1 MGLSKEGEVDMSATS
16 ETGKTQSEA
25 AFEVEG
31 GSGTTKSQQESQKKG
46 QASTTKRVTEDGWEE
61 EVYEEY
67 EEECTTTSTTTTI
80 SSTGAAPTME
90 MIKQGMGAAVG
101 SETTEVTSAQM
112 DVKAKDGIVLDMQQ
126 SSDKK
131 KETKEMII
139 PIQIQGQ
146 PAIQQKPKTPRPR
159 MLPFQFPSMPALPMP
174 PMSMPAMPS
183 SNMDPFDMRMPSA
196 SDMMAQMQME
206 MSQSMASMQMQSMH
220 QMESMQSSCMQ
231 QVEQM
236 QMQQMSQMQQS
247 SQQSFQQQHQELQN
261 FQLNEPGHEQTVEV
275 SELDDQDFFVPLR
288 HIEKVQKNAL
298 SEATAMAKM
307 RDGIFELVINI
318 QGFEPEDV
326 QIFCVDQEQAVYVK
340 AKHVTEEGFVNNV
353 YEQKFSLPDDVDT
366 QKLTSGMSRDGI
378 LMIRVPR
385 AVSPERI
392 IPIKREVKM
401 EAVKKA

>member
-1 MGLSKEGEVDMSATS
+1 
-16 ETGKTQSEA
+16 
-25 AFEVEG
+25 
-31 GSGTTKSQQESQKKG
+31 
-46 QASTTKRVTEDGWEE
+46 
-61 EVYEEY
+61 
-67 EEECTTTSTTTTI
+67 
-80 SSTGAAPTME
+80 
-90 MIKQGMGAAVG
+90 
-101 SETTEVTSAQM
+101 
-112 DVKAKDGIVLDMQQ
+112 
-126 SSDKK
+126 
-131 KETKEMII
+131 
-139 PIQIQGQ
+139 
-146 PAIQQKPKTPRPR
+146 
-159 MLPFQFPSMPALPMP
+159 
-174 PMSMPAMPS
+174 
-183 SNMDPFDMRMPSA
+183 MPSA
-196 SDMMAQMQME
+196 TDMMAQMQME
-206 MSQSMASMQMQSMH
+206 MNQSMASMQMQSMQ

-236 QMQQMSQMQQS
+236 QMQQMSQMQQRSQQSIQQS

-385 AVSPERI
+385 ALSPERI

-401 EAVKKA
+401 EAVKKALKDCIHYSVEMNETSVEQIHAELEEANIVPLNVEKPEDAVKAASAEVVEAQTIGVAESAGAEAG

>member
-1 MGLSKEGEVDMSATS
+1 
-16 ETGKTQSEA
+16 
-25 AFEVEG
+25 
-31 GSGTTKSQQESQKKG
+31 
-46 QASTTKRVTEDGWEE
+46 
-61 EVYEEY
+61 
-67 EEECTTTSTTTTI
+67 
-80 SSTGAAPTME
+80 
-90 MIKQGMGAAVG
+90 
-101 SETTEVTSAQM
+101 
-112 DVKAKDGIVLDMQQ
+112 
-126 SSDKK
+126 
-131 KETKEMII
+131 
-139 PIQIQGQ
+139 
-146 PAIQQKPKTPRPR
+146 
-159 MLPFQFPSMPALPMP
+159 
-174 PMSMPAMPS
+174 
-183 SNMDPFDMRMPSA
+183 MPSA
-196 SDMMAQMQME
+196 TDMMAKMQME
-206 MSQSMASMQMQSMH
+206 MNQSMASMQMQSMQ

-236 QMQQMSQMQQS
+236 QMQQMSQMQQTIQQGSQQSFQQSSQQSFQQS
-247 SQQSFQQQHQELQN
+247 SQQSFQQQQQELQN

-385 AVSPERI
+385 ALSPERI

-401 EAVKKA
+401 EAVKKALKDCIQYSVEMNETSVEQIHAELEEANIVPLNVEKPEDAVKAASAEVVESQTIGVAESAGAEAGE

>member
-1 MGLSKEGEVDMSATS
+1 
-16 ETGKTQSEA
+16 
-25 AFEVEG
+25 
-31 GSGTTKSQQESQKKG
+31 
-46 QASTTKRVTEDGWEE
+46 
-61 EVYEEY
+61 
-67 EEECTTTSTTTTI
+67 
-80 SSTGAAPTME
+80 
-90 MIKQGMGAAVG
+90 
-101 SETTEVTSAQM
+101 
-112 DVKAKDGIVLDMQQ
+112 
-126 SSDKK
+126 
-131 KETKEMII
+131 
-139 PIQIQGQ
+139 
-146 PAIQQKPKTPRPR
+146 
-159 MLPFQFPSMPALPMP
+159 
-174 PMSMPAMPS
+174 
-183 SNMDPFDMRMPSA
+183 MPSA

-206 MSQSMASMQMQSMH
+206 MNQSMASMQMQSMH

-236 QMQQMSQMQQS
+236 QMQQMSQMQQSSQQSIQQSSQQSSQQSFQQS

-401 EAVKKA
+401 EAVKKALKDCIHYSVEMNETSVEQIHAELEEANIVPLNVEKPEDAVKAASAEVVEAQTIGVAESAGAEAGEMAGIKAASAQAETAVASLVAEAVRETAARIGREIAAEAVRETAARIGREIA

>member
-1 MGLSKEGEVDMSATS
+1 
-16 ETGKTQSEA
+16 
-25 AFEVEG
+25 
-31 GSGTTKSQQESQKKG
+31 
-46 QASTTKRVTEDGWEE
+46 
-61 EVYEEY
+61 
-67 EEECTTTSTTTTI
+67 
-80 SSTGAAPTME
+80 
-90 MIKQGMGAAVG
+90 
-101 SETTEVTSAQM
+101 
-112 DVKAKDGIVLDMQQ
+112 
-126 SSDKK
+126 
-131 KETKEMII
+131 
-139 PIQIQGQ
+139 
-146 PAIQQKPKTPRPR
+146 
-159 MLPFQFPSMPALPMP
+159 
-174 PMSMPAMPS
+174 
-183 SNMDPFDMRMPSA
+183 
-196 SDMMAQMQME
+196 MQME
-206 MSQSMASMQMQSMH
+206 MNQSMASMQMQSMH

-236 QMQQMSQMQQS
+236 QMQQMSQMQQSSQQSIQQSSQQSSQQSFQQSSQQSFQQS

-366 QKLTSGMSRDGI
+366 QKLNVMPSFRFTWWYSGD
-378 LMIRVPR
+378 
-385 AVSPERI
+385 
-392 IPIKREVKM
+392 EVTPDNKHKDYEM
-401 EAVKKA
+401 TKQFVR

>member
-1 MGLSKEGEVDMSATS
+1 
-16 ETGKTQSEA
+16 
-25 AFEVEG
+25 
-31 GSGTTKSQQESQKKG
+31 
-46 QASTTKRVTEDGWEE
+46 
-61 EVYEEY
+61 
-67 EEECTTTSTTTTI
+67 
-80 SSTGAAPTME
+80 
-90 MIKQGMGAAVG
+90 
-101 SETTEVTSAQM
+101 
-112 DVKAKDGIVLDMQQ
+112 
-126 SSDKK
+126 
-131 KETKEMII
+131 
-139 PIQIQGQ
+139 
-146 PAIQQKPKTPRPR
+146 

-174 PMSMPAMPS
+174 AMSMPAMPTTS
-183 SNMDPFDMRMPSA
+183 MDPFDMRMPGA
-196 SDMMAQMQME
+196 TDMMAQMQMD
-206 MSQSMASMQMQSMH
+206 MSQSMASMQMQSIQ

-236 QMQQMSQMQQS
+236 QMQQMSQMQQSSQQSIQQSSQQSSQQSIQQSSQQSSQQSFQQSSQQSFQQS

-385 AVSPERI
+385 ALSPERI

-401 EAVKKA
+401 EAVKKALKDCIQYSVEMNETSVEQIHAELEEANIVPLNVEKPEDAVKAASAEVVESQTIGVAEAAGAEAGEAAGLSAGVPHCHELGLQPGQWSCG